1 MSISEMLIALF
12 FIVLGVLGLVGQKG
26 RKDKQRG
33 LGAMLITIGVIMLAL
48 LVEYPHRQSI
58 FRDSVTTSDSH
69 PPIECEGRRP
79 GWPKGQPGL
88 RP

>member
-48 LVEYPHRQSI
+48 LVEYPHR
-58 FRDSVTTSDSH
+58 
-69 PPIECEGRRP
+69 
-79 GWPKGQPGL
+79 
-88 RP
+88 